1 MSFVHLHCHS
11 SFSFHAGV
19 PGVREFVGRA
29 KDLGMPAVGL
39 TDTDRMSGLI
49 LHYTECRRQGIRPIL
64 GAEITEPRL
73 GEVLAARTRRR
84 AAGEDLPDDPPAA
97 GVDPAELSPRA
108 DGAGSHRRER
118 LVVLARNAEGYADL
132 CDLLTQRHLAA
143 DTFRFESI
151 FERAWPNLYLIT
163 ASPGLLG
170 ALAGTPNRET
180 LFGELVNHSAATRR
194 RSRQVEAVARALDL
208 PLVATNDC
216 YFLGGDGGESGAGGP
231 ADWETHRVLTAIG
244 LNSTVSRLREGEC
257 AAPGATFRSAEQ
269 MHTAFP
275 AHADALAASERLADE
290 CGSIELDLGSWIMPR
305 VDVPERPDGSK
316 TTPEAHLAQLAW
328 AGLERHYGGTPQYA
342 RARQIQQ
349 MELETITK
357 LGYPSYFLIVKEIRD
372 WANQRFA
379 KGYRTPTDCTILRGS
394 AANSLTFFNIGV
406 SDLDPI
412 RYDLYF
418 QRFLNEDRASPPDA
432 DLDFG
437 WDERDEVQQYIARRW
452 GEEHV
457 AVTCTTNHFRERA
470 AFRETAKVF
479 GYTDE
484 QVTEILD
491 SHKSRSQRIDDA
503 ELRRIW
509 EVAGTVRGK
518 PRFLGQ
524 HPGGVLITNQ
534 PMRRHVACER
544 SGGEKDRIVTQI
556 DMHNGID
563 DLGLIKFDIL
573 GNGSLSVLRD
583 ALAQLA
589 EQGEEDPEVWNLE
602 KCYTDPAVQEVI
614 RKGRTKGIFYIESPA
629 QTRLNKKAQAESFE
643 EITITSSLVRPAG
656 SKYTATFVERERKR
670 KQGIKDWEFVHPAL
684 EPILRETH
692 DVCAFQEDVTK
703 ICHEVAGLS
712 FKQADKIRK
721 MMNSQH
727 EGAPEDDVWRETTR
741 AFLAGCMEHSGL
753 SAEQAAEVWERVSSF
768 TGFSFCKSHSATYA
782 QLSFQCTYLKAHYP
796 AQFLSAVIS
805 NSHGFYRRDVYL
817 NEARRWG
824 CRILGMDIN
833 DSRVKYRGR
842 ERLIRPGFM
851 HVRSVRGAALAAVE
865 AERREGG
872 PFRDLVDFVQRTV
885 HLPSGGAR
893 PGLHKAEIERLILVG
908 AFDGFG
914 LSQPEHLWLLDDV
927 LRSAKG
933 ADDHTGSLFTG
944 TGTLEAMAREVP
956 RGLLRDYNLAQRC
969 LNELELLGY
978 MLSGDILEILDLHP
992 ASKGAVPMRDID
1004 RHAGRRVKVF
1014 GRQVTERMHRV
1025 QRTGEPMMFLTLEDR
1040 SETVDVIL
1048 WPDVYEKH
1056 ADLLL
1061 GGGPFEVTGRV
1072 EEDWGTYSLVAQRV
1086 RAVDWSPNVVDLEL
1100 ASARLEKSFGEGYEY
1115 GDIAVGA
1122 AA

>member
-19 PGVREFVGRA
+19 PGVPEIVGRA
-29 KDLGMPAVGL
+29 KDLGMPAVAL

-49 LHYTECRRQGIRPIL
+49 VHYEECRRQGIRPIL
-64 GAEITEPRL
+64 GAELTEPRQ
-73 GEVLAARTRRR
+73 GEVLAARARR
-84 AAGEDLPDDPPAA
+84 GPDCGALSSSETTT
-97 GVDPAELSPRA
+97 GIDPADLAPRA
-108 DGAGSHRRER
+108 DGAGSHGRER
-118 LVVLARNAEGYADL
+118 LVVLARNAQGYADL
-132 CDLLTQRHLAA
+132 CQILTERHLSA
-143 DTFRFESI
+143 DTFRFESV
-151 FERAWPNLYLIT
+151 FAREWPDLVLLT
-163 ASPGLLG
+163 SSPGLLG
-170 ALAGTPNRET
+170 VLAATPNRSR
-180 LFGELVNHSAATRR
+180 LFAELVNHSAATRR
-194 RSRQVEAVARALDL
+194 RSRQVEAVAGALRV
-208 PLVATNDC
+208 PLVATNDS
-216 YFLGGDGGESGAGGP
+216 YFLDRGDWA
-231 ADWETHRVLTAIG
+231 THQVLTAIG
-244 LNSTVSRLREGEC
+244 LNSTVSRLRQGEC
-257 AAPGATFRSAEQ
+257 AAPGAALRPGAEMEQ
-269 MHTAFP
+269 AFP
-275 AHADALAASERLADE
+275 SHRQALANAELIAED
-290 CGSIELDLGSWIMPR
+290 CGGIELDLGEWIMPR
-305 VDVPERPDGSK
+305 IEVPGGE
-316 TTPEAHLAQLAW
+316 TPEHHLAQLAR
-328 AGLERHYGGTPQYA
+328 AGLERNYGGQPTYTK
-342 RARQIQQ
+342 ARQIQE
-349 MELETITK
+349 MELATIEK

-372 WANQRFA
+372 WANTRLA
-379 KGYRTPTDCTILRGS
+379 SGYRRPTDCTILRGS
-394 AANSLTFFNIGV
+394 AANSLTFYNIGV

-437 WDERDEVQQYIARRW
+437 WDERDEVQKFIASRW

-491 SHKSRSQRIDDA
+491 SHKSKTKRIEDD
-503 ELRRIW
+503 EIRRILQ
-509 EVAGTVRGK
+509 VAGTVRGK

-544 SGGEKDRIVTQI
+544 SGGEKDRIITQV

-563 DLGLIKFDIL
+563 ELGLIKFDIL

-583 ALAQLA
+583 ALAQLE
-589 EQGEEDPEVWNLE
+589 EQGEPDPHVHDLE
-602 KCYTDPAVQEVI
+602 KCYADPAVQDVI

-629 QTRLNKKAQAESFE
+629 QTRLNKKAQAETFE

-656 SKYTATFVERERKR
+656 SKYTATFVDRERQR
-670 KQGIKDWEFVHPAL
+670 KQGRKDWDFVYPAL
-684 EPILRETH
+684 EPILHGTH

-703 ICHEVAGLS
+703 ICHQVAGLS

-721 MMNSQH
+721 MMNSHH
-727 EGAPEDDVWRETTR
+727 EGAPEQAIWQDTAT
-741 AFLAGCMEHSGL
+741 AFLQGCMQHSGL
-753 SAEQAAEVWERVSSF
+753 NREQACEVWERVSSF

-824 CRILGMDIN
+824 CRILPMDIN
-833 DSRVKYRGR
+833 DSRVKYAGR
-842 ERLIRPGFM
+842 ERLIRPGMM
-851 HVRSVRGAALAAVE
+851 HVRSVRQATLQAVE
-865 AERREGG
+865 VERRTEG
-872 PFRDLVDFVQRTV
+872 PFRDLVDFVER
-885 HLPSGGAR
+885 LNGGGNTTHR
-893 PGLHKAEIERLILVG
+893 AEIERLILVG
-908 AFDGFG
+908 AFDGFD
-914 LSQPEHLWLLDDV
+914 LSQPESLWLLDDV
-927 LRSAKG
+927 FRSVKG
-933 ADDHTGSLFTG
+933 ADAGGSGSLFQG
-944 TGTLEAMAREVP
+944 TGVLEQMAREVP
-956 RGLLRDYNLAQRC
+956 RGLLRDYNLAQKC

-992 ASKGAVPMRDID
+992 ASKGAIPMRDME
-1004 RHAGRRVKVF
+1004 RHRGQRVKVF

-1048 WPDVYEKH
+1048 WPDVFERH
-1056 ADLLL
+1056 ADIVL
-1061 GGGPFEVTGRV
+1061 GGGPFEVIGRV
-1072 EEDWGTYSLVAQRV
+1072 EEDWGTYSLVAERI
-1086 RAVDWSPNVVDLEL
+1086 RAVEWSPNVVDLEV
-1100 ASARLEKSFGEGYEY
+1100 ASQRLEKSFGEGYPY
-1115 GDIAVGA
+1115 VDVGVA
-1122 AA
+1122 A

>member
-19 PGVREFVGRA
+19 PSVQQFVGRA
-29 KDLGMPAVGL
+29 KELGMPAVGL

-49 LHYTECRRQGIRPIL
+49 LHYEECRRQGVRPIL
-64 GAEITEPRL
+64 GAELTEPRP
-73 GEVLAARTRRR
+73 GEMLAAVQRRR
-84 AAGEDLPDDPPAA
+84 AAGADLPDPPGARGA
-97 GVDPAELSPRA
+97 EPAELSPRA
-108 DGAGSHRRER
+108 DGAGSHRRQR
-118 LVVLARNAEGYADL
+118 LVLLARNAAGYADL
-132 CDLLTQRHLAA
+132 CDILTERHLAS
-143 DTFRFESI
+143 DTFT
-151 FERAWPNLYLIT
+151 FERLFQREWPDIYVLVACPDLLRRLAATANRPNLRAELI
-163 ASPGLLG
+163 
-170 ALAGTPNRET
+170 
-180 LFGELVNHSAATRR
+180 NHSADTRR
-194 RSRQVEAVARALDL
+194 RSRRLEAAAGDLDI
-208 PLVATNDC
+208 PLVASNDC
-216 YFLGGDGGESGAGGP
+216 YFLERD
-231 ADWETHRVLTAIG
+231 DWSTHQVMTAIG
-244 LNSTVSRLREGEC
+244 LNSTVSRLRPGEC
-257 AAPGATFRSAEQ
+257 AAPGATFRSATQ
-269 MHTAFP
+269 MQEAFP
-275 AHADALAASERLADE
+275 SHRHALSQTEALADE
-290 CGSIELDLGSWIMPR
+290 CGSIELPLGEWIMPR
-305 VDVPERPDGSK
+305 IDVPGGAP
-316 TTPEAHLAQLAW
+316 PEQHLAELAF
-328 AGLERHYGGTPQYA
+328 AGLERHYGGRSEYDRA
-342 RARQIQQ
+342 RAIQQ
-349 MELETITK
+349 MELATIDK

-372 WANQRFA
+372 WANTRFSSGFR
-379 KGYRTPTDCTILRGS
+379 KPTDCTILRGS
-394 AANSLTFFNIGV
+394 AANSLTFYNIGV

-437 WDERDEVQQYIARRW
+437 WDERDEVQKFIARRW

-484 QVTEILD
+484 QVSEILD
-491 SHKSRSQRIDDA
+491 SHKSKTRRIEDD
-503 ELRRIW
+503 EIRRIW

-544 SGGEKDRIVTQI
+544 SGGEKDRIVTQV

-563 DLGLIKFDIL
+563 ELGLIKFDIL

-583 ALAQLA
+583 ALAQLE
-589 EQGEEDPEVWNLE
+589 EQGETDPQVDDLE
-602 KCYTDPAVQEVI
+602 KCYADPQVQDVI

-629 QTRLNKKAQAESFE
+629 QTRLNKKAQAETFE

-670 KQGIKDWEFVHPAL
+670 KQGIKDRDFVHPAL

-692 DVCAFQEDVTK
+692 DICAFQEDVTK
-703 ICHEVAGLS
+703 ICHQVAGLS
-712 FKQADKIRK
+712 FLQADKIRK

-727 EGAPEDDVWRETTR
+727 EGAPETEVWQQTTE
-741 AFLAGCMEHSGL
+741 AFLSGCMSHSGL
-753 SAEQAAEVWERVSSF
+753 TWEQACEVWERVSSF

-824 CRILGMDIN
+824 CRILPMDIN
-833 DSRVKYRGR
+833 DSRVKYAGR
-842 ERLIRPGFM
+842 ERRIRPGLM
-851 HVRSVRGAALAAVE
+851 HVRSVRGAALQAVE
-865 AERREGG
+865 DERRGNG
-872 PFRDLVDFVQRTV
+872 RFRDLVDFVERVAAT
-885 HLPSGGAR
+885 PG
-893 PGLHKAEIERLILVG
+893 GLHKAEIERLILVG

-914 LSQPEHLWLLDDV
+914 PSQPEHLWLLDDV
-927 LRSAKG
+927 FQTVKSADG
-933 ADDHTGSLFTG
+933 EASLFAG
-944 TGTLEAMAREVP
+944 TGVLERMARDVP
-956 RGLLRDYNLAQRC
+956 QGLLRGYNLAQKC
-969 LNELELLGY
+969 LNELDLLGY

-992 ASKGAVPMRDID
+992 ASKGTVPMRDISQHV
-1004 RHAGRRVKVF
+1004 RQRVKVF

-1048 WPDVYEKH
+1048 WPDVFERY
-1056 ADLLL
+1056 ADVLL
-1061 GGGPFEVTGRV
+1061 GGGPFEVVGRV
-1072 EEDWGTYSLVAQRV
+1072 EEDWGTYSLVAESV
-1086 RAVDWSPNVVDLEL
+1086 REVEWSPNIVDLEL
-1100 ASARLEKSFGEGYEY
+1100 ASSRLEASFGEGYQYADVEV
-1115 GDIAVGA
+1115 VGA